1 MQNILNIDKLKFDD
15 KGLIPAII
23 IDYYTKE
30 VLTLAYMNKESLDI
44 SLKEGK
50 TCFYSRSRKELWRKG
65 ETSKNYQHIQ
75 SIKSDCDNDA
85 LVIEVI
91 KDGPACHTGAESCF
105 MNEIYEK
112 ENYKDFSIY
121 KLYELIRG
129 RKINMTEGSY
139 TTYLFN
145 SGIDKILKKI
155 GEESSEVIIGAKN
168 GSKEEIIYELS
179 DLFYHSLVLMVE
191 KNITLN
197 AFNYIYGSGG
207 LTSKLYKSIREENS
221 LCYAINSMYLKY
233 DGLLMV
239 QISLDQ
245 CNVKKAISLVKK
257 ELKKM
262 QNGEFSDMELNDAIN
277 NMIISLDMSL
287 DNNVAILNNYVF
299 NIYDNLPLIEKRK
312 EYFKEINK
320 NDIINVSKKIKLN
333 TIFTLEGKDS

>member
-1 MQNILNIDKLKFDD
+1 MKNTINIDKLKFDD
-15 KGLIPAII
+15 RGLIPAIV

-30 VLTLAYMNKESLDI
+30 VLTLAYMNKESLEI
-44 SLKEGK
+44 SLNEGK

-85 LVIEVI
+85 LVVEVI
-91 KDGPACHTGAESCF
+91 KEGPACHTGAESCF

-112 ENYKDFSIY
+112 ENYKDFSVY
-121 KLYELIRG
+121 KLYELIKG

-168 GSKEEIIYELS
+168 DSKDEIIYELA

-197 AFNYIYGSGG
+197 DIKDELA
-207 LTSKLYKSIREENS
+207 KRSIVD
-221 LCYAINSMYLKY
+221 KK
-233 DGLLMV
+233 
-239 QISLDQ
+239 
-245 CNVKKAISLVKK
+245 VKQA
-257 ELKKM
+257 
-262 QNGEFSDMELNDAIN
+262 
-277 NMIISLDMSL
+277 NMG
-287 DNNVAILNNYVF
+287 
-299 NIYDNLPLIEKRK
+299 
-312 EYFKEINK
+312 NK
-320 NDIINVSKKIKLN
+320 
-333 TIFTLEGKDS
+333 

>member
-15 KGLIPAII
+15 NGLIPAII

-30 VLTLAYMNKESLDI
+30 VLTLAYMNKESLEI

-65 ETSKNYQHIQ
+65 KTSKNYQHIQ

-105 MNEIYEK
+105 MNEIYQK
-112 ENYKDFSIY
+112 ENYKDFSVY

-179 DLFYHSLVLMVE
+179 DLLYHSLVLMVE

-197 AFNYIYGSGG
+197 DIKDE
-207 LTSKLYKSIREENS
+207 LSKRSIIDKKVKQE
-221 LCYAINSMYLKY
+221 SM
-233 DGLLMV
+233 
-239 QISLDQ
+239 
-245 CNVKKAISLVKK
+245 
-257 ELKKM
+257 
-262 QNGEFSDMELNDAIN
+262 N
-277 NMIISLDMSL
+277 N
-287 DNNVAILNNYVF
+287 
-299 NIYDNLPLIEKRK
+299 K
-312 EYFKEINK
+312 
-320 NDIINVSKKIKLN
+320 
-333 TIFTLEGKDS
+333 

>member
-15 KGLIPAII
+15 NGLIPAII

-30 VLTLAYMNKESLDI
+30 VLTLAYMNKESLEI

-75 SIKSDCDNDA
+75 NIKSDCDNDA

-105 MNEIYEK
+105 MNEIYQK
-112 ENYKDFSIY
+112 ENYKDFSVY
-121 KLYELIRG
+121 KLYELIKG

-179 DLFYHSLVLMVE
+179 DLLYHSLVLMVE

-197 AFNYIYGSGG
+197 DIKDE
-207 LTSKLYKSIREENS
+207 LSKRSI
-221 LCYAINSMYLKY
+221 IDKK
-233 DGLLMV
+233 
-239 QISLDQ
+239 
-245 CNVKKAISLVKK
+245 VKQES
-257 ELKKM
+257 
-262 QNGEFSDMELNDAIN
+262 IN
-277 NMIISLDMSL
+277 N
-287 DNNVAILNNYVF
+287 
-299 NIYDNLPLIEKRK
+299 K
-312 EYFKEINK
+312 
-320 NDIINVSKKIKLN
+320 
-333 TIFTLEGKDS
+333 

>member
-1 MQNILNIDKLKFDD
+1 MKNTINIEKLKFDD
-15 KGLIPAII
+15 KGLIPAIVV
-23 IDYYTKE
+23 DYYTKE
-30 VLTLAYMNKESLDI
+30 VLTLAYMNRESLEI
-44 SLKEGK
+44 SINEGK

-75 SIKSDCDNDA
+75 NIKSDCDNDA
-85 LVIEVI
+85 LVVEVI

-129 RKINMTEGSY
+129 RKINNTEGSY

-168 GSKEEIIYELS
+168 DSKEETIYELA

-197 AFNYIYGSGG
+197 DIKDELAKRSVVD
-207 LTSKLYKSIREENS
+207 KKVKQESI
-221 LCYAINSMYLKY
+221 
-233 DGLLMV
+233 
-239 QISLDQ
+239 
-245 CNVKKAISLVKK
+245 
-257 ELKKM
+257 
-262 QNGEFSDMELNDAIN
+262 
-277 NMIISLDMSL
+277 
-287 DNNVAILNNYVF
+287 
-299 NIYDNLPLIEKRK
+299 
-312 EYFKEINK
+312 
-320 NDIINVSKKIKLN
+320 
-333 TIFTLEGKDS
+333 GK

>member
-15 KGLIPAII
+15 NGLIPAII

-30 VLTLAYMNKESLDI
+30 VLTLAYMNRESLEI

-85 LVIEVI
+85 LIIEVI

-105 MNEIYEK
+105 MNEIYQK

-179 DLFYHSLVLMVE
+179 DLLYHSLVLMVE

-197 AFNYIYGSGG
+197 DIKDE
-207 LTSKLYKSIREENS
+207 LSKRSI
-221 LCYAINSMYLKY
+221 IDKK
-233 DGLLMV
+233 
-239 QISLDQ
+239 
-245 CNVKKAISLVKK
+245 VKQES
-257 ELKKM
+257 
-262 QNGEFSDMELNDAIN
+262 IN
-277 NMIISLDMSL
+277 N
-287 DNNVAILNNYVF
+287 
-299 NIYDNLPLIEKRK
+299 K
-312 EYFKEINK
+312 
-320 NDIINVSKKIKLN
+320 
-333 TIFTLEGKDS
+333 

>member
-30 VLTLAYMNKESLDI
+30 VLTLAYMNKESLEI

-85 LVIEVI
+85 LIIEVI

-105 MNEIYEK
+105 MNEIYQK
-112 ENYKDFSIY
+112 ENYKDFSVY

-179 DLFYHSLVLMVE
+179 DLLYHSLVLMVE

-197 AFNYIYGSGG
+197 DIKDE
-207 LTSKLYKSIREENS
+207 LSKRSIIDKKVKQE
-221 LCYAINSMYLKY
+221 SM
-233 DGLLMV
+233 
-239 QISLDQ
+239 
-245 CNVKKAISLVKK
+245 
-257 ELKKM
+257 
-262 QNGEFSDMELNDAIN
+262 N
-277 NMIISLDMSL
+277 N
-287 DNNVAILNNYVF
+287 
-299 NIYDNLPLIEKRK
+299 K
-312 EYFKEINK
+312 
-320 NDIINVSKKIKLN
+320 
-333 TIFTLEGKDS
+333 

>member
-30 VLTLAYMNKESLDI
+30 VLTLAYMNKESLEI

-85 LVIEVI
+85 LIIEVI
-91 KDGPACHTGAESCF
+91 KEGPACHTGAESCF
-105 MNEIYEK
+105 MNEVYQK
-112 ENYKDFSIY
+112 ENYKNFSIY

-179 DLFYHSLVLMVE
+179 DLLYHSLVLMVE

-197 AFNYIYGSGG
+197 DIKDE
-207 LTSKLYKSIREENS
+207 LSKRSI
-221 LCYAINSMYLKY
+221 IDKK
-233 DGLLMV
+233 
-239 QISLDQ
+239 
-245 CNVKKAISLVKK
+245 VKQES
-257 ELKKM
+257 
-262 QNGEFSDMELNDAIN
+262 IN
-277 NMIISLDMSL
+277 N
-287 DNNVAILNNYVF
+287 
-299 NIYDNLPLIEKRK
+299 K
-312 EYFKEINK
+312 
-320 NDIINVSKKIKLN
+320 
-333 TIFTLEGKDS
+333 

>member
-15 KGLIPAII
+15 NGLIPSII

-30 VLTLAYMNKESLDI
+30 VLTLAYMNKESLEI

-75 SIKSDCDNDA
+75 NIKSDCDNDA

-105 MNEIYEK
+105 MNEIYQK

-121 KLYELIRG
+121 KLYELIKG

-179 DLFYHSLVLMVE
+179 DLLYHSLVLMVE

-197 AFNYIYGSGG
+197 DIKDE
-207 LTSKLYKSIREENS
+207 LSKRSIIDKKVKQE
-221 LCYAINSMYLKY
+221 SM
-233 DGLLMV
+233 
-239 QISLDQ
+239 
-245 CNVKKAISLVKK
+245 
-257 ELKKM
+257 
-262 QNGEFSDMELNDAIN
+262 N
-277 NMIISLDMSL
+277 N
-287 DNNVAILNNYVF
+287 
-299 NIYDNLPLIEKRK
+299 K
-312 EYFKEINK
+312 
-320 NDIINVSKKIKLN
+320 
-333 TIFTLEGKDS
+333 

>member
-15 KGLIPAII
+15 NGLIPAII

-30 VLTLAYMNKESLDI
+30 VLTLAYMNKESLEI

-85 LVIEVI
+85 LIIEVI

-105 MNEIYEK
+105 MNEIYQK

-121 KLYELIRG
+121 KLYELIRE

-179 DLFYHSLVLMVE
+179 DLLYHSLVLMVE

-197 AFNYIYGSGG
+197 DIKDE
-207 LTSKLYKSIREENS
+207 LSKRSI
-221 LCYAINSMYLKY
+221 IDKK
-233 DGLLMV
+233 
-239 QISLDQ
+239 
-245 CNVKKAISLVKK
+245 VKQES
-257 ELKKM
+257 
-262 QNGEFSDMELNDAIN
+262 IN
-277 NMIISLDMSL
+277 N
-287 DNNVAILNNYVF
+287 
-299 NIYDNLPLIEKRK
+299 K
-312 EYFKEINK
+312 
-320 NDIINVSKKIKLN
+320 
-333 TIFTLEGKDS
+333 

>member
-15 KGLIPAII
+15 NGLIPAII

-30 VLTLAYMNKESLDI
+30 VLTLAYMNKESLEI

-65 ETSKNYQHIQ
+65 KTSKNYQHIQ

-85 LVIEVI
+85 LIIEVI

-105 MNEIYEK
+105 MNEVYQK

-168 GSKEEIIYELS
+168 DSKEEIIYELS
-179 DLFYHSLVLMVE
+179 DLLYHSLVLMVE

-197 AFNYIYGSGG
+197 DIKDE
-207 LTSKLYKSIREENS
+207 LSKRSI
-221 LCYAINSMYLKY
+221 IDKK
-233 DGLLMV
+233 
-239 QISLDQ
+239 
-245 CNVKKAISLVKK
+245 VKQES
-257 ELKKM
+257 
-262 QNGEFSDMELNDAIN
+262 IN
-277 NMIISLDMSL
+277 N
-287 DNNVAILNNYVF
+287 
-299 NIYDNLPLIEKRK
+299 K
-312 EYFKEINK
+312 
-320 NDIINVSKKIKLN
+320 
-333 TIFTLEGKDS
+333 

>member
-15 KGLIPAII
+15 NGLIPAII

-30 VLTLAYMNKESLDI
+30 VLTLAYMNKESLEI
-44 SLKEGK
+44 SL
-50 TCFYSRSRKELWRKG
+50 KELWRKG

-75 SIKSDCDNDA
+75 NIKSDCDNDA

-105 MNEIYEK
+105 MNEIYQK

-179 DLFYHSLVLMVE
+179 DLLYHSLVLMVE

-197 AFNYIYGSGG
+197 DIKDE
-207 LTSKLYKSIREENS
+207 LSKRSIIDKKVKQE
-221 LCYAINSMYLKY
+221 SM
-233 DGLLMV
+233 
-239 QISLDQ
+239 
-245 CNVKKAISLVKK
+245 
-257 ELKKM
+257 
-262 QNGEFSDMELNDAIN
+262 N
-277 NMIISLDMSL
+277 N
-287 DNNVAILNNYVF
+287 
-299 NIYDNLPLIEKRK
+299 K
-312 EYFKEINK
+312 
-320 NDIINVSKKIKLN
+320 
-333 TIFTLEGKDS
+333 

>member
-15 KGLIPAII
+15 NGLIPAII

-30 VLTLAYMNKESLDI
+30 VLTLAYMNKESLEI

-105 MNEIYEK
+105 MNEVYQK

-121 KLYELIRG
+121 KLYELIKG

-168 GSKEEIIYELS
+168 GSKEEIIYELA

-197 AFNYIYGSGG
+197 DIKDE
-207 LTSKLYKSIREENS
+207 LSKRSIIDKKVKQE
-221 LCYAINSMYLKY
+221 SM
-233 DGLLMV
+233 
-239 QISLDQ
+239 
-245 CNVKKAISLVKK
+245 
-257 ELKKM
+257 
-262 QNGEFSDMELNDAIN
+262 N
-277 NMIISLDMSL
+277 N
-287 DNNVAILNNYVF
+287 
-299 NIYDNLPLIEKRK
+299 K
-312 EYFKEINK
+312 
-320 NDIINVSKKIKLN
+320 
-333 TIFTLEGKDS
+333 

>member
-30 VLTLAYMNKESLDI
+30 VLTLAYMNKESLEI
-44 SLKEGK
+44 SINEGK
-50 TCFYSRSRKELWRKG
+50 TCFYSRSREELWRKG

-105 MNEIYEK
+105 MNEIYQK
-112 ENYKDFSIY
+112 ENYKDFSVY

-179 DLFYHSLVLMVE
+179 DLLYHSLVLMVE

-197 AFNYIYGSGG
+197 DIKDE
-207 LTSKLYKSIREENS
+207 LSKRSIIDKKVKQE
-221 LCYAINSMYLKY
+221 SM
-233 DGLLMV
+233 
-239 QISLDQ
+239 
-245 CNVKKAISLVKK
+245 
-257 ELKKM
+257 
-262 QNGEFSDMELNDAIN
+262 N
-277 NMIISLDMSL
+277 N
-287 DNNVAILNNYVF
+287 
-299 NIYDNLPLIEKRK
+299 K
-312 EYFKEINK
+312 
-320 NDIINVSKKIKLN
+320 
-333 TIFTLEGKDS
+333 

>member
-15 KGLIPAII
+15 NGLIPAII

-30 VLTLAYMNKESLDI
+30 VLTLAYMNKESLEI

-91 KDGPACHTGAESCF
+91 KDGPACHTGAEPCF
-105 MNEIYEK
+105 MNEVYQK

-121 KLYELIRG
+121 KLYELIRE

-179 DLFYHSLVLMVE
+179 DLLYHSLVLMVE

-197 AFNYIYGSGG
+197 DIKDE
-207 LTSKLYKSIREENS
+207 LSKRSIIDKKVKQE
-221 LCYAINSMYLKY
+221 SM
-233 DGLLMV
+233 
-239 QISLDQ
+239 
-245 CNVKKAISLVKK
+245 
-257 ELKKM
+257 
-262 QNGEFSDMELNDAIN
+262 N
-277 NMIISLDMSL
+277 N
-287 DNNVAILNNYVF
+287 
-299 NIYDNLPLIEKRK
+299 K
-312 EYFKEINK
+312 
-320 NDIINVSKKIKLN
+320 
-333 TIFTLEGKDS
+333 

>member
-1 MQNILNIDKLKFDD
+1 MKNTINIDKLKFDD
-15 KGLIPAII
+15 RGLIPAIV

-30 VLTLAYMNKESLDI
+30 VLILAYMNKESLEI
-44 SLKEGK
+44 SLNEGK

-85 LVIEVI
+85 LIVEVI
-91 KDGPACHTGAESCF
+91 KEGPACHTGAESCF

-112 ENYKDFSIY
+112 ENYKDFSVY
-121 KLYELIRG
+121 KLYELIKG

-168 GSKEEIIYELS
+168 DSKEEIIYELA

-197 AFNYIYGSGG
+197 DIKDELA
-207 LTSKLYKSIREENS
+207 KRSIVDKKVKQ
-221 LCYAINSMYLKY
+221 ASM
-233 DGLLMV
+233 G
-239 QISLDQ
+239 
-245 CNVKKAISLVKK
+245 
-257 ELKKM
+257 
-262 QNGEFSDMELNDAIN
+262 
-277 NMIISLDMSL
+277 
-287 DNNVAILNNYVF
+287 
-299 NIYDNLPLIEKRK
+299 
-312 EYFKEINK
+312 NK
-320 NDIINVSKKIKLN
+320 
-333 TIFTLEGKDS
+333 

>member
-15 KGLIPAII
+15 NGLIPSII

-30 VLTLAYMNKESLDI
+30 VLTLAYMNKESLEI

-65 ETSKNYQHIQ
+65 KTSKNYQHIQ

-85 LVIEVI
+85 LIIEVI

-105 MNEIYEK
+105 INEVYQK

-197 AFNYIYGSGG
+197 DIKDE
-207 LTSKLYKSIREENS
+207 LSKRSIIDKKVKQE
-221 LCYAINSMYLKY
+221 SM
-233 DGLLMV
+233 
-239 QISLDQ
+239 
-245 CNVKKAISLVKK
+245 
-257 ELKKM
+257 
-262 QNGEFSDMELNDAIN
+262 N
-277 NMIISLDMSL
+277 N
-287 DNNVAILNNYVF
+287 
-299 NIYDNLPLIEKRK
+299 K
-312 EYFKEINK
+312 
-320 NDIINVSKKIKLN
+320 
-333 TIFTLEGKDS
+333 

>member
-1 MQNILNIDKLKFDD
+1 MKNTINIEKLKFDD
-15 KGLIPAII
+15 KGLIPAIV

-30 VLTLAYMNKESLDI
+30 VLTLAYMNKESLEI
-44 SLKEGK
+44 SINEGK

-75 SIKSDCDNDA
+75 NIKSDCDNDA
-85 LVIEVI
+85 LVVEVI

-121 KLYELIRG
+121 KLYELIKG

-168 GSKEEIIYELS
+168 DNKEETIYELA

-197 AFNYIYGSGG
+197 DIKDELAKRSVVD
-207 LTSKLYKSIREENS
+207 KKVKQE
-221 LCYAINSMYLKY
+221 SMWK
-233 DGLLMV
+233 
-239 QISLDQ
+239 
-245 CNVKKAISLVKK
+245 
-257 ELKKM
+257 
-262 QNGEFSDMELNDAIN
+262 
-277 NMIISLDMSL
+277 
-287 DNNVAILNNYVF
+287 
-299 NIYDNLPLIEKRK
+299 
-312 EYFKEINK
+312 
-320 NDIINVSKKIKLN
+320 
-333 TIFTLEGKDS
+333 

>member
-1 MQNILNIDKLKFDD
+1 MKNIENIEKLKFDE
-15 KGLIPAII
+15 KGLIPAIV

-30 VLTLAYMNKESLDI
+30 VLTLAYMNKESLEI
-44 SLKEGK
+44 SLKEEK

-85 LVIEVI
+85 LLVEVI

-105 MNEIYEK
+105 LQAIYEK

-121 KLYELIRG
+121 KLYELIKG

-168 GSKEEIIYELS
+168 DSKEEIIYELA

-197 AFNYIYGSGG
+197 DIKDELA
-207 LTSKLYKSIREENS
+207 KRSIVD
-221 LCYAINSMYLKY
+221 KK
-233 DGLLMV
+233 
-239 QISLDQ
+239 
-245 CNVKKAISLVKK
+245 VKQESI
-257 ELKKM
+257 
-262 QNGEFSDMELNDAIN
+262 
-277 NMIISLDMSL
+277 
-287 DNNVAILNNYVF
+287 
-299 NIYDNLPLIEKRK
+299 
-312 EYFKEINK
+312 
-320 NDIINVSKKIKLN
+320 
-333 TIFTLEGKDS
+333 GK

>member
-1 MQNILNIDKLKFDD
+1 MKNTINIDKLKFDD
-15 KGLIPAII
+15 RGLIPVIV

-30 VLTLAYMNKESLDI
+30 VLTLAYMNKESLEI
-44 SLKEGK
+44 SLNEGK

-85 LVIEVI
+85 LIVEVI

-112 ENYKDFSIY
+112 ENYKDFSVY
-121 KLYELIRG
+121 KLYELIKG

-168 GSKEEIIYELS
+168 DSKEEIIYELA

-197 AFNYIYGSGG
+197 DIKDELA
-207 LTSKLYKSIREENS
+207 KRSIVD
-221 LCYAINSMYLKY
+221 KK
-233 DGLLMV
+233 
-239 QISLDQ
+239 
-245 CNVKKAISLVKK
+245 VKQA
-257 ELKKM
+257 
-262 QNGEFSDMELNDAIN
+262 
-277 NMIISLDMSL
+277 NMG
-287 DNNVAILNNYVF
+287 
-299 NIYDNLPLIEKRK
+299 
-312 EYFKEINK
+312 NK
-320 NDIINVSKKIKLN
+320 
-333 TIFTLEGKDS
+333 

>member
-30 VLTLAYMNKESLDI
+30 VLTLAYMNKESLEI

-65 ETSKNYQHIQ
+65 KTSKNYQHIQ

-85 LVIEVI
+85 LIIEVI
-91 KDGPACHTGAESCF
+91 KEGPACHTGAESCF
-105 MNEIYEK
+105 MNEIYQK

-168 GSKEEIIYELS
+168 GSKGEIIYELS
-179 DLFYHSLVLMVE
+179 DLLYHSLVLMVE

-197 AFNYIYGSGG
+197 DIKDE
-207 LTSKLYKSIREENS
+207 LSKRSI
-221 LCYAINSMYLKY
+221 IDKK
-233 DGLLMV
+233 
-239 QISLDQ
+239 
-245 CNVKKAISLVKK
+245 VKQES
-257 ELKKM
+257 
-262 QNGEFSDMELNDAIN
+262 IN
-277 NMIISLDMSL
+277 N
-287 DNNVAILNNYVF
+287 
-299 NIYDNLPLIEKRK
+299 K
-312 EYFKEINK
+312 
-320 NDIINVSKKIKLN
+320 
-333 TIFTLEGKDS
+333 

>member
-1 MQNILNIDKLKFDD
+1 MKNIENIEKLKFDE
-15 KGLIPAII
+15 KGLIPAIV

-30 VLTLAYMNKESLDI
+30 VLTLAYMNKESLEI
-44 SLKEGK
+44 SLKEEK

-85 LVIEVI
+85 LVVEVI

-112 ENYKDFSIY
+112 ENYKYFSIY
-121 KLYELIRG
+121 KLYELIKG

-168 GSKEEIIYELS
+168 DSKEEIIYELS

-197 AFNYIYGSGG
+197 DIKEELA
-207 LTSKLYKSIREENS
+207 KRSIVDKKVKQE
-221 LCYAINSMYLKY
+221 SM
-233 DGLLMV
+233 
-239 QISLDQ
+239 
-245 CNVKKAISLVKK
+245 KK
-257 ELKKM
+257 
-262 QNGEFSDMELNDAIN
+262 
-277 NMIISLDMSL
+277 
-287 DNNVAILNNYVF
+287 
-299 NIYDNLPLIEKRK
+299 
-312 EYFKEINK
+312 
-320 NDIINVSKKIKLN
+320 
-333 TIFTLEGKDS
+333 

>member
-15 KGLIPAII
+15 KGLIPVII

-30 VLTLAYMNKESLDI
+30 VLTLAYMNKESLEI

-85 LVIEVI
+85 LIIEVI
-91 KDGPACHTGAESCF
+91 KEGPACHTGAESCF
-105 MNEIYEK
+105 MNEVYQK

-179 DLFYHSLVLMVE
+179 DLLYHSLVLMVE

-197 AFNYIYGSGG
+197 DIKDE
-207 LTSKLYKSIREENS
+207 LSKRSIIDKKVKQE
-221 LCYAINSMYLKY
+221 SM
-233 DGLLMV
+233 
-239 QISLDQ
+239 
-245 CNVKKAISLVKK
+245 
-257 ELKKM
+257 
-262 QNGEFSDMELNDAIN
+262 N
-277 NMIISLDMSL
+277 N
-287 DNNVAILNNYVF
+287 
-299 NIYDNLPLIEKRK
+299 K
-312 EYFKEINK
+312 
-320 NDIINVSKKIKLN
+320 
-333 TIFTLEGKDS
+333 

>member
-15 KGLIPAII
+15 NGLIPAII

-30 VLTLAYMNKESLDI
+30 VLTLAYMNKESLEI

-50 TCFYSRSRKELWRKG
+50 TCFYSRSRRELWRKG
-65 ETSKNYQHIQ
+65 DTSKNYQHIQ

-105 MNEIYEK
+105 MNEIYQK

-179 DLFYHSLVLMVE
+179 DLLYHSLVLMVE

-197 AFNYIYGSGG
+197 DIKDE
-207 LTSKLYKSIREENS
+207 LSKRSI
-221 LCYAINSMYLKY
+221 IDKK
-233 DGLLMV
+233 
-239 QISLDQ
+239 
-245 CNVKKAISLVKK
+245 VKQES
-257 ELKKM
+257 
-262 QNGEFSDMELNDAIN
+262 IN
-277 NMIISLDMSL
+277 N
-287 DNNVAILNNYVF
+287 
-299 NIYDNLPLIEKRK
+299 K
-312 EYFKEINK
+312 
-320 NDIINVSKKIKLN
+320 
-333 TIFTLEGKDS
+333 

>member
-15 KGLIPAII
+15 NGLIPAIV

-30 VLTLAYMNKESLDI
+30 VLTLAYMNKESLEI

-85 LVIEVI
+85 LIIEVI
-91 KDGPACHTGAESCF
+91 KEGPACHTGAESCF
-105 MNEIYEK
+105 MNEVYQK

-121 KLYELIRG
+121 KLYELIKG

-179 DLFYHSLVLMVE
+179 DLLYHSLVLMVE

-197 AFNYIYGSGG
+197 DIKDE
-207 LTSKLYKSIREENS
+207 LSKRSI
-221 LCYAINSMYLKY
+221 IDKK
-233 DGLLMV
+233 
-239 QISLDQ
+239 
-245 CNVKKAISLVKK
+245 VKQES
-257 ELKKM
+257 
-262 QNGEFSDMELNDAIN
+262 IN
-277 NMIISLDMSL
+277 N
-287 DNNVAILNNYVF
+287 
-299 NIYDNLPLIEKRK
+299 K
-312 EYFKEINK
+312 
-320 NDIINVSKKIKLN
+320 
-333 TIFTLEGKDS
+333 

>member
-15 KGLIPAII
+15 NGLIPAII

-30 VLTLAYMNKESLDI
+30 VLTLAYMNKESLEI

-85 LVIEVI
+85 LIIEVI

-105 MNEIYEK
+105 MNEIYQK
-112 ENYKDFSIY
+112 ENYKDFSVY

-179 DLFYHSLVLMVE
+179 DLLYHSLVLMVE

-197 AFNYIYGSGG
+197 DIKDE
-207 LTSKLYKSIREENS
+207 LSKRSIIDKKVKQE
-221 LCYAINSMYLKY
+221 SM
-233 DGLLMV
+233 
-239 QISLDQ
+239 
-245 CNVKKAISLVKK
+245 
-257 ELKKM
+257 
-262 QNGEFSDMELNDAIN
+262 N
-277 NMIISLDMSL
+277 N
-287 DNNVAILNNYVF
+287 
-299 NIYDNLPLIEKRK
+299 K
-312 EYFKEINK
+312 
-320 NDIINVSKKIKLN
+320 
-333 TIFTLEGKDS
+333 

>member
-1 MQNILNIDKLKFDD
+1 MKNTINIEKLKFDD
-15 KGLIPAII
+15 KGLIPAIVV
-23 IDYYTKE
+23 DYYTKE
-30 VLTLAYMNKESLDI
+30 VLTLAYMNKESLEI
-44 SLKEGK
+44 SINEGK

-75 SIKSDCDNDA
+75 NIKSDCDNDA
-85 LVIEVI
+85 LVVEVI

-129 RKINMTEGSY
+129 RKINNTEGSY

-168 GSKEEIIYELS
+168 DSKEETIYELA

-197 AFNYIYGSGG
+197 DIKDELAKRSVVD
-207 LTSKLYKSIREENS
+207 KKVKQE
-221 LCYAINSMYLKY
+221 SM
-233 DGLLMV
+233 
-239 QISLDQ
+239 
-245 CNVKKAISLVKK
+245 
-257 ELKKM
+257 
-262 QNGEFSDMELNDAIN
+262 
-277 NMIISLDMSL
+277 
-287 DNNVAILNNYVF
+287 
-299 NIYDNLPLIEKRK
+299 
-312 EYFKEINK
+312 
-320 NDIINVSKKIKLN
+320 
-333 TIFTLEGKDS
+333 GK

>member
-15 KGLIPAII
+15 NGLISAII

-65 ETSKNYQHIQ
+65 ETSKNYQYIQ

-105 MNEIYEK
+105 MNEIYQK

-168 GSKEEIIYELS
+168 GSKEEIIYELA
-179 DLFYHSLVLMVE
+179 DLLYHSLVLMVE

-197 AFNYIYGSGG
+197 DIKDE
-207 LTSKLYKSIREENS
+207 LSKRSIIDKKVKQE
-221 LCYAINSMYLKY
+221 SM
-233 DGLLMV
+233 
-239 QISLDQ
+239 
-245 CNVKKAISLVKK
+245 
-257 ELKKM
+257 
-262 QNGEFSDMELNDAIN
+262 N
-277 NMIISLDMSL
+277 N
-287 DNNVAILNNYVF
+287 
-299 NIYDNLPLIEKRK
+299 K
-312 EYFKEINK
+312 
-320 NDIINVSKKIKLN
+320 
-333 TIFTLEGKDS
+333 

>member
-15 KGLIPAII
+15 NGLIPAII

-30 VLTLAYMNKESLDI
+30 VLTLAYMNKESLEI

-65 ETSKNYQHIQ
+65 DTSKNYQHIQ

-105 MNEIYEK
+105 MNEIYQK

-179 DLFYHSLVLMVE
+179 DLLYHSLVLMVE

-197 AFNYIYGSGG
+197 DIKDE
-207 LTSKLYKSIREENS
+207 LSKRSI
-221 LCYAINSMYLKY
+221 IDKK
-233 DGLLMV
+233 
-239 QISLDQ
+239 
-245 CNVKKAISLVKK
+245 VKQES
-257 ELKKM
+257 
-262 QNGEFSDMELNDAIN
+262 IN
-277 NMIISLDMSL
+277 N
-287 DNNVAILNNYVF
+287 
-299 NIYDNLPLIEKRK
+299 K
-312 EYFKEINK
+312 
-320 NDIINVSKKIKLN
+320 
-333 TIFTLEGKDS
+333 

>member
-91 KDGPACHTGAESCF
+91 KDGPACHTGAEACF
-105 MNEIYEK
+105 INEVYQK

-197 AFNYIYGSGG
+197 DIKDE
-207 LTSKLYKSIREENS
+207 LSKRSI
-221 LCYAINSMYLKY
+221 IDKK
-233 DGLLMV
+233 
-239 QISLDQ
+239 
-245 CNVKKAISLVKK
+245 VK
-257 ELKKM
+257 
-262 QNGEFSDMELNDAIN
+262 
-277 NMIISLDMSL
+277 
-287 DNNVAILNNYVF
+287 
-299 NIYDNLPLIEKRK
+299 
-312 EYFKEINK
+312 
-320 NDIINVSKKIKLN
+320 
-333 TIFTLEGKDS
+333 